1 MVVIGLVIA
10 LIGFAIMS
18 RPFKIGFGL
27 YLAFLA
33 YYIYL
38 YGGKGGVGRGFHCIF
53 TRVWGGSPASAP
65 VAGEEELEYSEA
77 FAAMILEQ
85 EESGFQKMD
94 ADDLLAL
101 LERKLSE
108 TRSGR

>member
-1 MVVIGLVIA
+1 MVVVIGLVIA

-38 YGGKGGVGRGFHCIF
+38 YGGKGGLEEASTAFSLVSGAVALVVRQLQVRKSSST
-53 TRVWGGSPASAP
+53 TRR
-65 VAGEEELEYSEA
+65 
-77 FAAMILEQ
+77 
-85 EESGFQKMD
+85 
-94 ADDLLAL
+94 LL
-101 LERKLSE
+101 R
-108 TRSGR
+108 

>member
-38 YGGKGGVGRGFHCIF
+38 YGGKGGGVEE
-53 TRVWGGSPASAP
+53 AST
-65 VAGEEELEYSEA
+65 A
-77 FAAMILEQ
+77 FSLV
-85 EESGFQKMD
+85 SG
-94 ADDLLAL
+94 AVAL
-101 LERKLSE
+101 LVRQLQVRKSSSTARRLL
-108 TRSGR
+108 R

>member
-38 YGGKGGVGRGFHCIF
+38 YGGKGGGWKRRPLHFHSCLGR
-53 TRVWGGSPASAP
+53 
-65 VAGEEELEYSEA
+65 
-77 FAAMILEQ
+77 
-85 EESGFQKMD
+85 
-94 ADDLLAL
+94 
-101 LERKLSE
+101 
-108 TRSGR
+108 